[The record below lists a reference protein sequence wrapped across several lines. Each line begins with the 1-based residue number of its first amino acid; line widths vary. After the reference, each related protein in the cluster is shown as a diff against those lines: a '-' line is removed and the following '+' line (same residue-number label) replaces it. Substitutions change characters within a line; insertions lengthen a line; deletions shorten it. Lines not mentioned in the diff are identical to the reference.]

1 MRRLVFFFFLSFS
14 LLSCV
19 ASLGYGV
26 VIWKEEGWD
35 VDLGTVVKVH
45 AKSDAS
51 GCYVVSV
58 EGEDERRE
66 VPMRSLL
73 VVSNK
78 MEVEEL
84 KEKLR
89 PLRALFAE
97 SLIDA
102 LPIRADADNLSK
114 QIYKLRAGQI
124 MKLLWEV
131 EGACPMIGGK
141 RLEGKWF
148 YVMTD
153 DCVKGYCFSYNLVI
167 LNSPKAREDGSN
179 KPKVGITSED
189 DDRRGEEEEDEG
201 LKRVLESTWHPE
213 YYRKMLNNKTV
224 DLDLLSSSYGFFPG
238 ADTKTARII
247 LPHIQRTFQ
256 YSNIKKIRGKYRF
269 GDSPLS
275 LYIRNV
281 DIITVEFTDEEGSR
295 LYENF
300 VTLNAPIEKIIENEK
315 LRREE
320 AMQHLVGYYESQ
332 NYGKMEITKE
342 GYFLWQGYNAIVP
355 FIIPNMSDTAGTI
368 FFKYFISRALKK
380 ETGYEGVLS
389 FKFSSMMDSIDFMYK
404 MKKDALIMEP
414 VSKVFIQDGLVT
426 KRGDAITLVFSKTQ
440 KKVKEETEENLESV
454 DDKDD
459 DIDPEEDDEMEEF
472 GAEESVEIE
481 ILE

>member
-1 MRRLVFFFFLSFS
+1 MGGI
-14 LLSCV
+14 
-19 ASLGYGV
+19 GYGV

-35 VDLGTVVKVH
+35 VDLGDVVIVH

-51 GCYVVSV
+51 GFYVVSV
-58 EGEDERRE
+58 EGEEERRE

-73 VVSNK
+73 LSSNK
-78 MEVEEL
+78 MEASEL
-84 KEKLR
+84 KER
-89 PLRALFAE
+89 LRALRTLFAE

-114 QIYKLRAGQI
+114 QIYKLKAGQI

-131 EGACPMIGGK
+131 EGASPTVGGK

-153 DCVKGYCFSYNLVI
+153 DGIEGYCFSYNLLV
-167 LNSPKAREDGSN
+167 LDSPKPRTDGAN

-189 DDRRGEEEEDEG
+189 DERRGEEEDEG

-256 YSNIKKIRGKYRF
+256 YSNIKKVRGKYRF

-300 VTLNAPIEKIIENEK
+300 VTLNAPIERIIENEK

-320 AMQHLVGYYESQ
+320 EAQHLVGYYESQ

-355 FIIPNMSDTAGTI
+355 FVIPKMSDTAGTI
-368 FFKYFISRALKK
+368 FFKYFISRALKR
-380 ETGYEGVLS
+380 ETGYEGVMS
-389 FKFSSMMDSIDFMYK
+389 FKFSSMIDSIDFMYK
-404 MKKDALIMEP
+404 IKKDSLIMEP
-414 VSKVFIQDGLVT
+414 VSKDFIEDGLVT
-426 KRGDAITLVFSKTQ
+426 KRGDVITLVFSKTQ
-440 KKVKEETEENLESV
+440 KKVEKESEERVEVSNE
-454 DDKDD
+454 KDFD
-459 DIDPEEDDEMEEF
+459 ADSEEDEGEAGELEVEDVIE
-472 GAEESVEIE
+472 AEV
-481 ILE
+481 LE